1 MADEPIQIRVDKDCF
16 NEKFYPHL
24 FDYSK
29 RWNVY
34 MGSAGSGKSHFI
46 AQKLII
52 KALND
57 KEGRRILVCRKTAN
71 TIRETVWRNIVDML
85 NFFQITDRCNINKTE
100 RVIKLPNGSE
110 FIFQGLWRRD

>member
-1 MADEPIQIRVDKDCF
+1 MSDEPIQIRVDKDCF
-16 NEKFYPHL
+16 NEKFYPYL

-34 MGSAGSGKSHFI
+34 MGSAGSQPSGKSHFI
-46 AQKLII
+46 AQKFII

-110 FIFQGLWRRD
+110 FIFQGL

>member
-1 MADEPIQIRVDKDCF
+1 MKSSIHIYLITQKDGTYSWGQRVLA
-16 NEKFYPHL
+16 NP
-24 FDYSK
+24 
-29 RWNVY
+29 
-34 MGSAGSGKSHFI
+34 SHFI

-85 NFFQITDRCNINKTE
+85 REFVKTVDAE
-100 RVIKLPNGSE
+100 TLDLKQEDYSVV
-110 FIFQGLWRRD
+110 F

>member
-1 MADEPIQIRVDKDCF
+1 MMLSIHIYLITQKDGMCIWGQQVLA
-16 NEKFYPHL
+16 NP
-24 FDYSK
+24 
-29 RWNVY
+29 
-34 MGSAGSGKSHFI
+34 SHFI

-110 FIFQGLWRRD
+110 FIFQGLWRRN